1 MEELGPPTVETLQ
14 SGSQWPGVGLSR
26 LEQRGSEATGL
37 RAE

>member
-1 MEELGPPTVETLQ
+1 MKELGPPTVETLQ